1 MLPAM
6 RIAWLAVA
14 SVVVLG
20 CKGDP
25 PAERKVRKFDVHAAI
40 DDRGRLKLAFRLFDA
55 KHELMPV
62 TGSYTGEV
70 AKLDGTVLCKAAGEL
85 APKEFTAKG
94 THQATWLDAKCPLDP
109 DADELKVNV
118 TLVATGA
125 GDKDKDGKATDRNFD
140 RSMTLPVKSLYERPP
155 GKKPTE
161 SAVKPAESAVKP
173 AEPAVKP
180 AEPITPEKPEA
191 APAKPADPPAAKAT
205 GSGSAS

>member
-1 MLPAM
+1 MLAPM

-25 PAERKVRKFDVHAAI
+25 PPPERTVRKFDVHAAV

-62 TGSYTGEV
+62 AGSYTGEV
-70 AKLDGTVLCKAAGEL
+70 AKLDGAVLCKAAGEL
-85 APKEFTAKG
+85 TPKEFTAKG

-109 DADELKVNV
+109 GADELKVNV

-125 GDKDKDGKATDRNFD
+125 GDKDKDGKATDRKFE

-155 GKKPTE
+155 
-161 SAVKPAESAVKP
+161 AAKPAEPAVKP

-180 AEPITPEKPEA
+180 AEPITPEKPEP
-191 APAKPADPPAAKAT
+191 APSKPVDPPAATAT
-205 GSGSAS
+205 GSGSGSAS